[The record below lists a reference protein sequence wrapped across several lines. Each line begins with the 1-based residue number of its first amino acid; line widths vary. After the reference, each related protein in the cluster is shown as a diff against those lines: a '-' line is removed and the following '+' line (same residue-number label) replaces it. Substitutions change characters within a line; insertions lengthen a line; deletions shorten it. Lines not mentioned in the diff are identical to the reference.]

1 MVKAR
6 AIIAAFATAAAIVA
20 SGAIGGGV
28 ASAGTHPMPATH
40 VAPNSNTE
48 LGDFKGIA
56 PNKCMFIADSGVGD
70 VISENCAF
78 ETNEYFGL
86 PVNTG
91 ACVNGHVTSS
101 CPFNFGVGNSV
112 FRGDAIVTI
121 KSQSHTNDCAHVVTT
136 ATLVM
141 GACNATGTNY
151 VRDGFS
157 LINVNCANGAGT
169 YINCY
174 VTGQAAGFVFE
185 TNSFNEGYS
194 QIAVEN

>member
-1 MVKAR
+1 MMKR
-6 AIIAAFATAAAIVA
+6 IALAFAATLAILGASTAPAL
-20 SGAIGGGV
+20 
-28 ASAGTHPMPATH
+28 AGTHPAPATH
-40 VAPNSNTE
+40 VSPNSNTE

-56 PNKCMFIADSGVGD
+56 PNKCMFIADSGAGS

-86 PVNTG
+86 PTNTG
-91 ACVNGHVTSS
+91 ACTNGHVTAT

-121 KSQSHTNDCAHVVTT
+121 KSQSHTNDCAHVAGTVTLT
-136 ATLVM
+136 M

-151 VRDGFS
+151 VRDGFA
-157 LINVNCANGAGT
+157 LINVNCANT
-169 YINCY
+169 VQSYQNCY
-174 VTGQAAGFVFE
+174 VTGQGAGFVYE